1 MKIITALANE
11 EINKKIKENGLE
23 IIGKDIQYQEA
34 VIQILEIN
42 KSVDLLILSSLLQG
56 DLNIYEFINIIKYK
70 FPNLEII
77 IILEKEDL
85 ELRKFIISKGINNI
99 YYNNRTTFDEI
110 LEKLKELENKTNKT
124 KINYKTKESKNT
136 EKKQINKIKKYLHI
150 KLKKINKIIFF
161 KNKKIK
167 LEKNKKIIAILGP
180 PKIGKTIFSLIF
192 SLNIKNK
199 KILII
204 NLDKKKNIK
213 IIIGK
218 MIKKEKNSIQKW
230 KKNIDILLAQKDK
243 TREENLLINNQKNR
257 YNKIIL
263 EQFLEEYD
271 YIIIDSNN
279 INEEE
284 IDIKKIDKIILLVEA
299 NLLGIDETRE
309 ILEEII
315 HKQKYQKDNTKIVFN
330 KHTKTS
336 INKKTLRN
344 LFEDFEI
351 LGQVQY
357 DNYYNF
363 ITNTNLRFVPNKIS
377 KQYKKVIKKLG
388 I

>member
-42 KSVDLLILSSLLQG
+42 KSVNLLILSSLLQG

-204 NLDKKKNIK
+204 NSDKKKNIK

-218 MIKKEKNSIQKW
+218 KIKKEKNSKQKW
-230 KKNIDILLAQKDK
+230 KKNIDILLTQKDK
-243 TREENLLINNQKNR
+243 TTKENLLTSNQKNR
-257 YNKIIL
+257 YNEIIS
-263 EQFLEEYD
+263 EQFLDEYD

-315 HKQKYQKDNTKIVFN
+315 HKQKYQKDNVKIIFN

>member
-11 EINKKIKENGLE
+11 EINKRIKENGMG

-42 KSVDLLILSSLLQG
+42 KSVDLLILSSILQG

-85 ELRKFIISKGINNI
+85 QLRKFIISKGINNI

-124 KINYKTKESKNT
+124 KINYKNKETKNT
-136 EKKQINKIKKYLHI
+136 EKKQLNKIKKYLHR
-150 KLKKINKIIFF
+150 KLKIINKIMFF

-218 MIKKEKNSIQKW
+218 MIKKEKDSIQKW

>member
-11 EINKKIKENGLE
+11 EINKRIKENGMG

-42 KSVDLLILSSLLQG
+42 KSVDLLILSSILQG

-85 ELRKFIISKGINNI
+85 QLRKFIISKGINNI

-124 KINYKTKESKNT
+124 KINYKNKETKNT
-136 EKKQINKIKKYLHI
+136 EKKQLNKIKKYLHR
-150 KLKKINKIIFF
+150 KLKIINKIMFF

-243 TREENLLINNQKNR
+243 TTKENLLTSNQKNR
-257 YNKIIL
+257 YNEIIS
-263 EQFLEEYD
+263 EQFLDEYD

-315 HKQKYQKDNTKIVFN
+315 HKQKYQKDNVKIIFN

>member
-11 EINKKIKENGLE
+11 EINKRIKENGMG

-42 KSVDLLILSSLLQG
+42 KSVDLLILSSILQG

-85 ELRKFIISKGINNI
+85 QLRKFIISKGINNI

-124 KINYKTKESKNT
+124 KINYKNKETKNT
-136 EKKQINKIKKYLHI
+136 EKKQLNKIKKYLHR
-150 KLKKINKIIFF
+150 KLKIINKIMFF

-204 NLDKKKNIK
+204 NSDKKKNIK

-218 MIKKEKNSIQKW
+218 KIKKEKNSIQKW

>member
-11 EINKKIKENGLE
+11 EINKRIKENGMG

-42 KSVDLLILSSLLQG
+42 KSVDLLILSSILQG
-56 DLNIYEFINIIKYK
+56 NLNIYEFINIIKYK

-85 ELRKFIISKGINNI
+85 QLRKFIISKGINNI

-124 KINYKTKESKNT
+124 KINYKNKETKNT
-136 EKKQINKIKKYLHI
+136 EKKQLNKIKKYLHR
-150 KLKKINKIIFF
+150 KLKIINKIMFF

-315 HKQKYQKDNTKIVFN
+315 HKQKYQKDNIKIVFN

>member
-11 EINKKIKENGLE
+11 EINKRIKENGMG

-42 KSVDLLILSSLLQG
+42 KSVDLLILSSILQG

-85 ELRKFIISKGINNI
+85 QLRKFIISKGINNI

-124 KINYKTKESKNT
+124 KINYKNKETKNT
-136 EKKQINKIKKYLHI
+136 EKKQLNKIKKYLHR
-150 KLKKINKIIFF
+150 KLKIINKIMFF

-315 HKQKYQKDNTKIVFN
+315 HKQKYQKDNVKIIFN

>member
-11 EINKKIKENGLE
+11 EINKRIKENGMG

-42 KSVDLLILSSLLQG
+42 KSVDLLILSSILQG

-85 ELRKFIISKGINNI
+85 QLRKFIISKGINNI

-124 KINYKTKESKNT
+124 KINYKNKETKNT
-136 EKKQINKIKKYLHI
+136 EKKQLNKIKKYLHR
-150 KLKKINKIIFF
+150 KLKIINKIMFF

-284 IDIKKIDKIILLVEA
+284 IDIKKIDKFILLVEE

-309 ILEEII
+309 IFEEII

>member
-204 NLDKKKNIK
+204 NSDKKKNIK

-218 MIKKEKNSIQKW
+218 KIKKEKNSKQKW
-230 KKNIDILLAQKDK
+230 KKNIDILLTQKDK
-243 TREENLLINNQKNR
+243 TTKENLLTSNQKNR
-257 YNKIIL
+257 YNEIIL

-315 HKQKYQKDNTKIVFN
+315 HKQKYQKDNVKIIFN

>member
-11 EINKKIKENGLE
+11 EINKRIKENGMG

-42 KSVDLLILSSLLQG
+42 KSVDLLILSSILQG

-85 ELRKFIISKGINNI
+85 QLRKFIISKGINNI

-124 KINYKTKESKNT
+124 KINYKNKETKNT
-136 EKKQINKIKKYLHI
+136 EKKQLNKIKKYLHR
-150 KLKKINKIIFF
+150 KLKIINKIMFF

-377 KQYKKVIKKLG
+377 KQYKKVIKKLD

>member
-1 MKIITALANE
+1 M
-11 EINKKIKENGLE
+11 G

-42 KSVDLLILSSLLQG
+42 KSVDLLILSSILQG

-85 ELRKFIISKGINNI
+85 QLRKFIISKGINNI
-99 YYNNRTTFDEI
+99 YYNNRKTYDEI

-124 KINYKTKESKNT
+124 KINYKNKETKNT
-136 EKKQINKIKKYLHI
+136 EKKQLNKIKKYLHR
-150 KLKKINKIIFF
+150 KLKIINKIMFL

-218 MIKKEKNSIQKW
+218 RIKKEKNSIQKW

>member
-42 KSVDLLILSSLLQG
+42 KSVDLLILSSILQG

-85 ELRKFIISKGINNI
+85 QLRKFIISKGINNI

-204 NLDKKKNIK
+204 NSDKKKNIK

-218 MIKKEKNSIQKW
+218 KIKKEKNSKQKW
-230 KKNIDILLAQKDK
+230 KKNIDILLTQKDK
-243 TREENLLINNQKNR
+243 TTKENLLTSNQKNR
-257 YNKIIL
+257 YNEIIL
-263 EQFLEEYD
+263 EQFLDEYD

-315 HKQKYQKDNTKIVFN
+315 HKQKYQKDNVKIIFN

>member
-42 KSVDLLILSSLLQG
+42 KSVNLLILSSLLQG

-204 NLDKKKNIK
+204 NSDKKKNIK

-218 MIKKEKNSIQKW
+218 KIKKEKNSKQKW
-230 KKNIDILLAQKDK
+230 KKNIDILLTQKDK
-243 TREENLLINNQKNR
+243 TTKENLLTSNQKNR
-257 YNKIIL
+257 YNEIIL
-263 EQFLEEYD
+263 EQFLDEYD

-315 HKQKYQKDNTKIVFN
+315 HKQKYQKDNVKIIFN

>member
-11 EINKKIKENGLE
+11 EINKRIKENGMG

-42 KSVDLLILSSLLQG
+42 KSVDLLILSSILQG

-85 ELRKFIISKGINNI
+85 QLRKFIISKGINNI

-124 KINYKTKESKNT
+124 KINYKNKETKNT
-136 EKKQINKIKKYLHI
+136 EKKQLNKIKKYLHR
-150 KLKKINKIIFF
+150 KLKIINKKMFF

>member
-11 EINKKIKENGLE
+11 EINKRIKENGMG

-42 KSVDLLILSSLLQG
+42 KSVDLLILSSILQG

-85 ELRKFIISKGINNI
+85 QLRKFIISKGINNI

-124 KINYKTKESKNT
+124 KINYKNKETKNT
-136 EKKQINKIKKYLHI
+136 EKKQLNKIKKYLHR
-150 KLKKINKIIFF
+150 KLKIINKIMFF

-299 NLLGIDETRE
+299 NILGIDETRE

>member
-1 MKIITALANE
+1 M
-11 EINKKIKENGLE
+11 
-23 IIGKDIQYQEA
+23 
-34 VIQILEIN
+34 
-42 KSVDLLILSSLLQG
+42 
-56 DLNIYEFINIIKYK
+56 
-70 FPNLEII
+70 
-77 IILEKEDL
+77 
-85 ELRKFIISKGINNI
+85 
-99 YYNNRTTFDEI
+99 
-110 LEKLKELENKTNKT
+110 
-124 KINYKTKESKNT
+124 
-136 EKKQINKIKKYLHI
+136 
-150 KLKKINKIIFF
+150 FF

>member
-11 EINKKIKENGLE
+11 EINKRIKENGMG

-42 KSVDLLILSSLLQG
+42 KSVDLLILSSILQG

-85 ELRKFIISKGINNI
+85 QLRKFIISKGINNI

-204 NLDKKKNIK
+204 NSDKKKNIK

>member
-42 KSVDLLILSSLLQG
+42 KSVNLLILSSLLQG

-204 NLDKKKNIK
+204 NSDKKKNIK

-218 MIKKEKNSIQKW
+218 KIKKEKNSKQKW
-230 KKNIDILLAQKDK
+230 KKNIDILLTQKDK
-243 TREENLLINNQKNR
+243 TTKENLLTSNQKNR
-257 YNKIIL
+257 YNEIIL
-263 EQFLEEYD
+263 EQFLDEYD

-315 HKQKYQKDNTKIVFN
+315 HKQKYQKDNVKIIFN

-357 DNYYNF
+357 NNYYNF

>member
-11 EINKKIKENGLE
+11 EINKRIKEKGMG

-42 KSVDLLILSSLLQG
+42 KSVDLLILSSILQG

-85 ELRKFIISKGINNI
+85 QLRKFIISKGINNI

-124 KINYKTKESKNT
+124 KINYKNKETKNT
-136 EKKQINKIKKYLHI
+136 EKKQLNKIKKYLHR
-150 KLKKINKIIFF
+150 KLKIINKIMFF

>member
-11 EINKKIKENGLE
+11 EINKRIKENGMG

-85 ELRKFIISKGINNI
+85 QLRKFIISKGINNI

-124 KINYKTKESKNT
+124 KINYKNKETKNT
-136 EKKQINKIKKYLHI
+136 EKKQLNKIKKYLHR
-150 KLKKINKIIFF
+150 KLKIINKIMFF

>member
-11 EINKKIKENGLE
+11 EINKRIKENGMG

-42 KSVDLLILSSLLQG
+42 KSVDLLILSSILQG

-85 ELRKFIISKGINNI
+85 QLRKFIISKGINNI

-124 KINYKTKESKNT
+124 KINYKNKETKNT
-136 EKKQINKIKKYLHI
+136 EKKQLNKIKKYLHR
-150 KLKKINKIIFF
+150 KLKIINKIMFF

-330 KHTKTS
+330 KNTKTS

>member
-85 ELRKFIISKGINNI
+85 QLRKFIISKGINNI

-204 NLDKKKNIK
+204 NSDKKKNIK

-218 MIKKEKNSIQKW
+218 KIKKEKNSKQKW
-230 KKNIDILLAQKDK
+230 KKNIDILLTQKDK
-243 TREENLLINNQKNR
+243 TTKENLLTSNQKNR

-315 HKQKYQKDNTKIVFN
+315 HKQKYQKDNVKIIFN

>member
-11 EINKKIKENGLE
+11 EINKRIKENGMG

-42 KSVDLLILSSLLQG
+42 KSVDLLILSSILQG

-85 ELRKFIISKGINNI
+85 QLRKFIISKGINNI

-124 KINYKTKESKNT
+124 KINYKNKETKNT
-136 EKKQINKIKKYLHI
+136 EKKQLNKIKKYLHRR
-150 KLKKINKIIFF
+150 LKIINKIMFF

>member
-11 EINKKIKENGLE
+11 EINKRIKENGMG

-42 KSVDLLILSSLLQG
+42 KSVDLLILSSILQG

-85 ELRKFIISKGINNI
+85 QLRKFIISKGINNI

-124 KINYKTKESKNT
+124 KINYKNKETKNT
-136 EKKQINKIKKYLHI
+136 EKKQLNKIKKYLHR
-150 KLKKINKIIFF
+150 KLKIINKIMFF

-336 INKKTLRN
+336 IKKKTLRN

>member
-11 EINKKIKENGLE
+11 EINKRIKENGMG

-42 KSVDLLILSSLLQG
+42 KSVDLLILSSILQG

-85 ELRKFIISKGINNI
+85 QLRKFIISKGINNI

-124 KINYKTKESKNT
+124 KINYKNKETKNT
-136 EKKQINKIKKYLHI
+136 EKKQLNKIKKYLHR
-150 KLKKINKIIFF
+150 KLKIINKIMFF

-344 LFEDFEI
+344 LFENFEI

>member
-11 EINKKIKENGLE
+11 EINKKIKEKGLE

-42 KSVDLLILSSLLQG
+42 KSVNLLILSSLLQG

-204 NLDKKKNIK
+204 NSDKKKNIK

-218 MIKKEKNSIQKW
+218 KIKKEKNSKQKW
-230 KKNIDILLAQKDK
+230 KKNIDILLTQKDK
-243 TREENLLINNQKNR
+243 TTKENLLTSNQKNR
-257 YNKIIL
+257 YNEIIS
-263 EQFLEEYD
+263 EQFLDEYD

-315 HKQKYQKDNTKIVFN
+315 HKQKYQKDNVKIIFN

>member
-204 NLDKKKNIK
+204 NSDKKKNIK

-218 MIKKEKNSIQKW
+218 KIKKEKNSKQKW
-230 KKNIDILLAQKDK
+230 KKNIDILLTQKDK
-243 TREENLLINNQKNR
+243 TTKENLLTSNQKNR
-257 YNKIIL
+257 YNEIIS
-263 EQFLEEYD
+263 EQFLDEYD

-315 HKQKYQKDNTKIVFN
+315 HKQKYQKDNVKIIFN

>member
-42 KSVDLLILSSLLQG
+42 KSVNLLILSSLLQG

-204 NLDKKKNIK
+204 NSDKKKNIK

-218 MIKKEKNSIQKW
+218 KIKKEKNSKQKW
-230 KKNIDILLAQKDK
+230 KKNIDILLIQKDK
-243 TREENLLINNQKNR
+243 TTKENLLTSNQKNR
-257 YNKIIL
+257 YNEIIS
-263 EQFLEEYD
+263 EQFLDEYD

-315 HKQKYQKDNTKIVFN
+315 HKQKYQKDNVKIIFN

>member
-1 MKIITALANE
+1 MKIITALSNE
-11 EINKKIKENGLE
+11 EINKRIKENGMG

-42 KSVDLLILSSLLQG
+42 KSVDLLILSSILQG

-85 ELRKFIISKGINNI
+85 QLRKFIISKGINNI

-124 KINYKTKESKNT
+124 KINYKNKETKNT
-136 EKKQINKIKKYLHI
+136 EKKQLNKIKKYLHR
-150 KLKKINKIIFF
+150 KLKIINKIMFF

>member
-11 EINKKIKENGLE
+11 EINKRIKENGMG

-42 KSVDLLILSSLLQG
+42 KSVDLLILSSILQG

-85 ELRKFIISKGINNI
+85 QLRKFIISKGINNI

-124 KINYKTKESKNT
+124 KINYKNKETKNT
-136 EKKQINKIKKYLHI
+136 EKKQLNKIKKYLHR
-150 KLKKINKIIFF
+150 KLKIINKIMFF

-204 NLDKKKNIK
+204 NSDKKKNIK

-315 HKQKYQKDNTKIVFN
+315 HKQKYQKDNIKIVFN

>member
-1 MKIITALANE
+1 M
-11 EINKKIKENGLE
+11 
-23 IIGKDIQYQEA
+23 
-34 VIQILEIN
+34 
-42 KSVDLLILSSLLQG
+42 
-56 DLNIYEFINIIKYK
+56 
-70 FPNLEII
+70 
-77 IILEKEDL
+77 
-85 ELRKFIISKGINNI
+85 
-99 YYNNRTTFDEI
+99 
-110 LEKLKELENKTNKT
+110 
-124 KINYKTKESKNT
+124 
-136 EKKQINKIKKYLHI
+136 
-150 KLKKINKIIFF
+150 
-161 KNKKIK
+161 
-167 LEKNKKIIAILGP
+167 
-180 PKIGKTIFSLIF
+180 
-192 SLNIKNK
+192 
-199 KILII
+199 
-204 NLDKKKNIK
+204 
-213 IIIGK
+213 
-218 MIKKEKNSIQKW
+218 
-230 KKNIDILLAQKDK
+230 LAQKDK

>member
-1 MKIITALANE
+1 M
-11 EINKKIKENGLE
+11 
-23 IIGKDIQYQEA
+23 
-34 VIQILEIN
+34 
-42 KSVDLLILSSLLQG
+42 
-56 DLNIYEFINIIKYK
+56 
-70 FPNLEII
+70 
-77 IILEKEDL
+77 
-85 ELRKFIISKGINNI
+85 
-99 YYNNRTTFDEI
+99 
-110 LEKLKELENKTNKT
+110 
-124 KINYKTKESKNT
+124 
-136 EKKQINKIKKYLHI
+136 
-150 KLKKINKIIFF
+150 FF

-315 HKQKYQKDNTKIVFN
+315 HKQKYQKDNIKIVFN

>member
-11 EINKKIKENGLE
+11 EINKRIKENGMG

-42 KSVDLLILSSLLQG
+42 KSVDLLILSSILQG

-85 ELRKFIISKGINNI
+85 QLRKFIISKGINNI

-124 KINYKTKESKNT
+124 KINYKNKETKNT
-136 EKKQINKIKKYLHI
+136 EKKQLNKIKKYLHR
-150 KLKKINKIIFF
+150 KLKIINKIMFF

-315 HKQKYQKDNTKIVFN
+315 HKQKYQKDNIKIVFN

>member
-11 EINKKIKENGLE
+11 EINKRIKENGMG

-42 KSVDLLILSSLLQG
+42 KSVDLLILSSILQG

-85 ELRKFIISKGINNI
+85 QLRKFIISKGINNI

-124 KINYKTKESKNT
+124 KINYKNKETKNT
-136 EKKQINKIKKYLHI
+136 EKKQLNKIKKYLHRR
-150 KLKKINKIIFF
+150 LKIINKIMFF

-204 NLDKKKNIK
+204 NSDKKKNIK

-218 MIKKEKNSIQKW
+218 KIKKEKNSKQKW

>member
-11 EINKKIKENGLE
+11 EINKRIKENGMG

-42 KSVDLLILSSLLQG
+42 KSVDLLILSSILQG

-85 ELRKFIISKGINNI
+85 QLRKFIISKGINNI

-124 KINYKTKESKNT
+124 KINYKNKETKNT
-136 EKKQINKIKKYLHI
+136 EKKQLNKIKKYLHR
-150 KLKKINKIIFF
+150 KLKIINKIMFF

>member
-1 MKIITALANE
+1 M
-11 EINKKIKENGLE
+11 
-23 IIGKDIQYQEA
+23 
-34 VIQILEIN
+34 
-42 KSVDLLILSSLLQG
+42 
-56 DLNIYEFINIIKYK
+56 
-70 FPNLEII
+70 
-77 IILEKEDL
+77 
-85 ELRKFIISKGINNI
+85 
-99 YYNNRTTFDEI
+99 
-110 LEKLKELENKTNKT
+110 
-124 KINYKTKESKNT
+124 
-136 EKKQINKIKKYLHI
+136 
-150 KLKKINKIIFF
+150 FF

-363 ITNTNLRFVPNKIS
+363 ITNTNRRFVPNKIS